1 MPGPLKL
8 AGAYQHGRRLEAV
21 YLLPVENI
29 EVGVPIAMREKFGMT
44 ALAAALSVVLASA
57 ASPALAY
64 IGPGA
69 GISAIGT
76 FFAVIGAVV
85 LLIVGFLWYPVKRML
100 RKKKESPAQ
109 ASVAD
114 NSDSTQSKP

>member
-1 MPGPLKL
+1 MAK
-8 AGAYQHGRRLEAV
+8 R
-21 YLLPVENI
+21 ENL
-29 EVGVPIAMREKFGMT
+29 GSTIAATLTVMAAMT
-44 ALAAALSVVLASA
+44 AT
-57 ASPALAY
+57 PALAY

-100 RKKKESPAQ
+100 RKKKEPAVQ
-109 ASVAD
+109 ASITD
-114 NSDSTQSKP
+114 SSDTTPPKQ

>member
-1 MPGPLKL
+1 
-8 AGAYQHGRRLEAV
+8 
-21 YLLPVENI
+21 
-29 EVGVPIAMREKFGMT
+29 MREKIGMST
-44 ALAAALSVVLASA
+44 IAAVSA
-57 ASPALAY
+57 TLVMTMVTPAFAY

-100 RKKKESPAQ
+100 RKKKAPAQ
-109 ASVAD
+109 A
-114 NSDSTQSKP
+114 KPVQANTVDGTDTTPHKQ

>member
-1 MPGPLKL
+1 
-8 AGAYQHGRRLEAV
+8 
-21 YLLPVENI
+21 
-29 EVGVPIAMREKFGMT
+29 MREKLGNT
-44 ALAAALSVVLASA
+44 AFAAVLSVVLASV

-100 RKKKESPAQ
+100 RKKKEAPAQ
-109 ASVAD
+109 ASTAD
-114 NSDSTQSKP
+114 NSDNTPSNP

>member
-1 MPGPLKL
+1 
-8 AGAYQHGRRLEAV
+8 
-21 YLLPVENI
+21 
-29 EVGVPIAMREKFGMT
+29 MREVTGSPV
-44 ALAAALSVVLASA
+44 LAAVTVMLAMAVS
-57 ASPALAY
+57 SPALAY

-100 RKKKESPAQ
+100 RKRKTPVQ
-109 ASVAD
+109 ANTA
-114 NSDSTQSKP
+114 DSTDSTPNSP